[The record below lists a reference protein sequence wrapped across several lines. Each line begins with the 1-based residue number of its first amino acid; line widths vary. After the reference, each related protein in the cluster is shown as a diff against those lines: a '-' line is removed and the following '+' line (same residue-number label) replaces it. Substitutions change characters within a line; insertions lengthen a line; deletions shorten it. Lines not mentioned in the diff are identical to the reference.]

1 MEFSLALPVE
11 LALQEIYLRAGARIY
26 ELVPMEGTAAAFRH
40 AFATGDLDR
49 VHIMGLAGLAGPYDQ
64 LSVVFL
70 VTLDGSPPAW
80 DAIPIA
86 VHDPTDSPCDE
97 AVLKE
102 TP

>member
-1 MEFSLALPVE
+1 
-11 LALQEIYLRAGARIY
+11 
-26 ELVPMEGTAAAFRH
+26 
-40 AFATGDLDR
+40 
-49 VHIMGLAGLAGPYDQ
+49 MGLAGLAGPYDQ

-97 AVLKE
+97 SLIRE
-102 TP
+102 TL